1 MPSRARWFSTRATS
15 VEVSSRGEMLKGRN
29 YLFSIIR
36 DISER
41 KRLEAARDE
50 FLMIASH
57 ELRTPVTNISLQLQN
72 LGRRL
77 DRATP
82 RE

>member
-1 MPSRARWFSTRATS
+1 
-15 VEVSSRGEMLKGRN
+15 MLEGRN

-50 FLMIASH
+50 FLMIGCASS
-57 ELRTPVTNISLQLQN
+57 RC
-72 LGRRL
+72 
-77 DRATP
+77 
-82 RE
+82 